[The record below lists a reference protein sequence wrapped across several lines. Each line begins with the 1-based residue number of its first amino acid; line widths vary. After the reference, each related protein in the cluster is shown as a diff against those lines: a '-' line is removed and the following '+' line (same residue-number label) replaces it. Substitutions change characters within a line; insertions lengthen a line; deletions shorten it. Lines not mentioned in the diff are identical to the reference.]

1 MVVSFICYGNR
12 AVLGVISGLFLYYGF
27 VGKDIKIAFL
37 FSLMLPSLP
46 YLFAL
51 VFNLLSKRFNDYPV
65 SKKIGLYFIIFC
77 CIFPVSNSLL
87 LLLIRFIGD
96 QTTPSID
103 FLSYSVLGSFLT
115 QSLISP
121 VLLFAVS
128 QFVERSTKEYKRLDR
143 NMRNSSD
150 HDKSYKIWLLTC
162 TLLMLI
168 AVTQPNA
175 LILNSLCFFL
185 LALII
190 VGFGKHGF
198 IRPLI
203 MAAVVILMMVFDS
216 VTRVNLS
223 QNLDANFYGL
233 LVVLSVITALAY
245 LLASHNI
252 KNYEL
257 TQKQILNERID
268 PYTGLYNIT
277 QLKDDLSHA
286 GTSILIY
293 LDITPTLTTVNDI
306 GHAGR
311 SQLIQQLSLYLSE
324 RDQGMTKF
332 YRPPF
337 NTGLLSFVPLSND
350 IKNELKYLTR
360 YLKKFQF
367 FWEGSSI
374 TLVDPTLHCTKVTS
388 NDDTETV
395 VSVLCEQPPLVSIS
409 VNWVNVQPTPIYKI
423 CKLSFI
429 QSVFKNNQFE
439 LNCQPYLKMSD
450 KTTQS
455 HSFEVLLRIKSE
467 TGEQIAPA
475 EFFPLI
481 NQFSLETKL
490 DAWVVKNTFKMLNLM
505 VDDWEKIEKCAINLT
520 AKSLGLPSLARS
532 IISSANKHNIPL
544 SRICFEITESSALQN
559 EQQAIETL
567 NTLRDAGSK
576 IALDDF
582 GTGYASFAYLRTL
595 PLDVLKIDGSFIKEL
610 PTNETDR
617 LIVSSIAIIA
627 KEMQLETVAEFVE
640 TQKHVEIL
648 EPLGITYA
656 QGYGIAKPRPLA
668 EYLTELKNSES
679 PILQAS

>member
-1 MVVSFICYGNR
+1 M
-12 AVLGVISGLFLYYGF
+12 
-27 VGKDIKIAFL
+27 
-37 FSLMLPSLP
+37 
-46 YLFAL
+46 
-51 VFNLLSKRFNDYPV
+51 
-65 SKKIGLYFIIFC
+65 
-77 CIFPVSNSLL
+77 
-87 LLLIRFIGD
+87 
-96 QTTPSID
+96 D

-121 VLLFAVS
+121 VLIFAVS
-128 QFVERSTKEYKRLDR
+128 QFNEKSLKEYKTLDR
-143 NMRNSSD
+143 DMRNSSD
-150 HDKSYKIWLLTC
+150 NDKSYKIWLLTC

-168 AVTQPNA
+168 AVTQPDP
-175 LILNSLCFFL
+175 LLLNSLCFFL
-185 LALII
+185 LVLII

-223 QNLDANFYGL
+223 QNIDANFYGL
-233 LVVLSVITALAY
+233 FVVLSVITALAY

-277 QLKDDLSHA
+277 QLKDDLSHIR
-286 GTSILIY
+286 TSVLIY
-293 LDITPTLTTVNDI
+293 LDITPTLTTVSDI

-311 SQLIQQLSLYLSE
+311 SHLIQQLSLYLSA
-324 RDQGMTKF
+324 RDQGMTNF

-337 NTGLLSFVPLSND
+337 NTGLLSFIPLSHD
-350 IKNELKYLTR
+350 IKDELKYLAR

-374 TLVDPTLHCTKVTS
+374 TLVDPTLHCAKIS
-388 NDDTETV
+388 NDNDIEMA
-395 VSVLCEQPPLVSIS
+395 VSVLCEQRPLVSVS
-409 VNWVNVQPTPIYKI
+409 TNWVDVQPTPIYKI

-429 QSVFKNNQFE
+429 QGVFKNNHFE
-439 LNCQPYLKMSD
+439 LHCQPYLNLSD
-450 KTTQS
+450 KTAKS

-467 TGEQIAPA
+467 TGEQIPPA

-490 DAWVVKNTFKMLNLM
+490 DSWVIKNTFKMLDLM
-505 VDDWEKIEKCAINLT
+505 VDDWGKIEKCAINLT
-520 AKSLGLPSLARS
+520 AKSLGLPSLAHS
-532 IISSANKHNIPL
+532 IILSANKHNIPL

-559 EQQAIETL
+559 EQQAIDTL
-567 NTLRDAGSK
+567 NILREAGSK

-617 LIVSSIAIIA
+617 LIVSSIATIA
-627 KEMQLETVAEFVE
+627 KEMKLETVAEFVE
-640 TQKHVEIL
+640 TQEHIEIL

-668 EYLTELKNSES
+668 DYLAELKNSEYET
-679 PILQAS
+679 LKAS